1 MMDQDDESQQKMKAD
16 LALKRQKT
24 LLDAGFG
31 GDDEDIA
38 KEFEQHP
45 DSIQLINISEDP
57 S

>member
-1 MMDQDDESQQKMKAD
+1 MDQDDESQQKMKAD